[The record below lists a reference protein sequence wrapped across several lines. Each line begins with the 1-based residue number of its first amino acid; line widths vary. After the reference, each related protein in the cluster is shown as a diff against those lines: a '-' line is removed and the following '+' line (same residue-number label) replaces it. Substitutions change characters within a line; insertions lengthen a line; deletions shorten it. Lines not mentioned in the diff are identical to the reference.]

1 MRLYRSWFLWVA
13 LLLVAGAVVP
23 ARATLRAAPAS
34 DEIVAAG
41 RVFYVSPGGSDSN
54 PGTVARPWKTIGK
67 ATRTLRAGDVVYIM
81 AGTYREWVL
90 LDDQANS
97 GTAAQPIVYR
107 AYPGHQPVLDG
118 STVGN
123 AYRGLIEIVRT
134 NHIEISGLTIRNSRV
149 AGIHV
154 RGSQGITLKQNR
166 IERSKSSGIGAWRSS
181 DIVAEG
187 NVLVDCRIDP
197 TGGNEMLTMASVTRF
212 SVHYNEIYWTDRDCC
227 GSTAGINL
235 KEASSQGWVIG
246 NRLHDLPS
254 TGIYID
260 GWEGGN
266 HDHHIADNSIYNA
279 NTGIALGSERGGT
292 LSNVY
297 VYNNVIH
304 HMLFCGIRFQDVAQD
319 GLRENIHIYHNTIV
333 GSYGHGGAGILV
345 GTYNVRNI
353 VLTNNVIHFG
363 PDTTCGQIK
372 AYKPSAITSA
382 NNLVYGPKLP
392 SSDPRLVEVTQGTIT
407 ADPRFVD
414 AAHRNFHLR
423 ADSPARDR
431 GAKVDLDRDHEG
443 VPRPIGAAYDIGAYE
458 YRIVGPMN
466 QRAFI
471 ALVVR

>member
-1 MRLYRSWFLWVA
+1 MRLYRFLWLS
-13 LLLVAGAVVP
+13 LLLVAALVIP
-23 ARATLRAAPAS
+23 AQSTLRAAPPS
-34 DEIVAAG
+34 DDISAAG

-54 PGTVARPWKTIGK
+54 PGTVTRPWKTIGK
-67 ATRTLRAGDVVYIM
+67 ATRTLRAGDTVYIM
-81 AGTYREWVL
+81 SGTYREWVL

-97 GTAAQPIVYR
+97 GTAAQPIAYR
-107 AYPGHQPVLDG
+107 AYPGHRPVLDG
-118 STVGN
+118 STVYN
-123 AYRGLIEIVRT
+123 AYRGLFEIVRT
-134 NHIEISGLTIRNSRV
+134 NHIQISGLVIRNSRV

-154 RGSQGITLKQNR
+154 RGSQGITMVDNW
-166 IERSKSSGIGAWRSS
+166 IERSKSSGIGAWRSN

-197 TGGNEMLTMASVTRF
+197 QGGNEMLTIASVTRF
-212 SVHYNEIYWTDRDCC
+212 SVRYNEIYWTDKDCC

-235 KEASSQGWVIG
+235 KESSSEGWVIG

-254 TGIYID
+254 TGIYVD

-266 HDHHIADNSIYNA
+266 HSHHIADNYIDNA

-292 LSNVY
+292 LSNVHI
-297 VYNNVIH
+297 YNNVIH
-304 HMLFCGIRFQDVAQD
+304 HMLYCGIRFQDVAQD
-319 GLRENIHIYHNTIV
+319 GLRENIYIYHNTIV

-353 VLTNNVIHFG
+353 VLTNNLVNFG

-392 SSDPRLVEVTQGTIT
+392 TSDSRLVEVTQGTIT

-414 AAHRNFHLR
+414 RVYQNFHLR

-431 GAKVDLDRDHEG
+431 GSSVGLNRDHEG
-443 VPRPIGAAYDIGAYE
+443 VPRPIGAGHDIGAYE
-458 YRIVGPMN
+458 YRVIGPMDKHS
-466 QRAFI
+466 FI